1 MIVPDKALLPSIT
14 NSISQIQNDSRRTLP
29 AWATRCPRTTTISI
43 AAHLLSAVQF
53 ETVLT
58 RENVPR

>member
-29 AWATRCPRTTTISI
+29 AWATRCPEPRPSQS
-43 AAHLLSAVQF
+43 LL
-53 ETVLT
+53 TYCPLY
-58 RENVPR
+58 NLKLY